1 MVLPQLRSVLSP
13 PSPDSPTLV
22 FPDTSL
28 TVLRAIVTLLYE
40 GSIITSHH
48 IMAEVLATLKN
59 LGMDPD
65 KFTKVSFILI
75 IFKSI
80 SLLLVQTF
88 LTIFE
93 PRNAQ
98 QETKKRKRKALK
110 EEEVREE
117 EEHKEKKMKG
127 TITIRRRKARERS
140 HSCQLCD
147 FWCETV
153 KAMSEHTESQH
164 PGQTLLCPFPGCQKQ
179 LQSYMK
185 LRTHQHGAKHF
196 VTDHSKEKDSQEAE
210 KSLKLNN
217 NENDEAETE
226 TNGAEGGNSSEPGQ
240 EEEDSVSRI
249 KLEGGLTGITEIK
262 LSVDQLLDEIDLKPE
277 LDDEVKE

>member
-65 KFTKVSFILI
+65 KFTKVCVILI

-98 QETKKRKRKALK
+98 QETKKRKRKAF
-110 EEEVREE
+110 EEEAVREEE
-117 EEHKEKKMKG
+117 EEHKEKKMKKG
-127 TITIRRRKARERS
+127 TITIRRRKELQPIFLVLEIL
-140 HSCQLCD
+140 H
-147 FWCETV
+147 
-153 KAMSEHTESQH
+153 H
-164 PGQTLLCPFPGCQKQ
+164 LLIQ
-179 LQSYMK
+179 
-185 LRTHQHGAKHF
+185 R
-196 VTDHSKEKDSQEAE
+196 
-210 KSLKLNN
+210 
-217 NENDEAETE
+217 
-226 TNGAEGGNSSEPGQ
+226 
-240 EEEDSVSRI
+240 
-249 KLEGGLTGITEIK
+249 
-262 LSVDQLLDEIDLKPE
+262 
-277 LDDEVKE
+277 